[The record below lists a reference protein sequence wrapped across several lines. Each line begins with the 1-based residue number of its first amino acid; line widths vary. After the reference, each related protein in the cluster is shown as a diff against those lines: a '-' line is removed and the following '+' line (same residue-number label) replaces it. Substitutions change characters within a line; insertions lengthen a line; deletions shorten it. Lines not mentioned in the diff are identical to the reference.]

1 MQQTLNMSFKLI
13 FGHIPNVPVG
23 STFNLYKDMNQAGV
37 HRSTMGGIAGSGKV
51 GADSIVISGGYEDDK
66 DMGDVIIYTGQ
77 GGRNDSGKH
86 VRDQELTRG
95 NLALAIS
102 QKEGLPLRVIRG
114 KDPKNPFAP
123 AQGYRYDGLYRVE
136 SHWHEIGKSGF
147 RVWRY
152 RLEKIED
159 SVALL
164 ENNFSTISPSEGNP
178 NPERKLITTQR
189 IVRDT
194 KCSKEL
200 KKHYDYQCQVC
211 NISIMT
217 ASGPYAEAAH
227 IRPLG
232 VPHNGPDTSDNI
244 LCLCPN
250 HHVMF
255 DLGAFSIQ
263 DDLKLIGIDGELLV
277 KKGHEISITHLK
289 YHRDHY
295 LDRIKAP

>member
-1 MQQTLNMSFKLI
+1 MSSKSN
-13 FGHIPNVPVG
+13 FGHIPGVPVG
-23 STFNLYKDMNQAGV
+23 ATFDLYKEMNDV
-37 HRSTMGGIAGSGKV
+37 ELHRSTMGGISGSGKV
-51 GADSIVISGGYEDDK
+51 GADSIVISGGYEDDQ
-66 DMGDVIIYTGQ
+66 DMGDVIVYTGQ
-77 GGRNDSGKH
+77 GGRNEAGKH
-86 VRDQELTRG
+86 DRDQELTRG
-95 NLALAIS
+95 NLALAIN

-123 AQGYRYDGLYRVE
+123 VKGYRYDGLYRVE
-136 SHWHEIGKSGF
+136 SHWHEVGKSGF

-152 RLEKIED
+152 RLEK
-159 SVALL
+159 L
-164 ENNFSTISPSEGNP
+164 ESTVELPGTSSSAAPLAGGNRT
-178 NPERKLITTQR
+178 PERKSTTVQR

-194 KCSKEL
+194 KRSKEL

-211 NISIMT
+211 NVRITT
-217 ASGPYAEAAH
+217 ASGLYAEAAH

-232 VPHNGPDTSDNI
+232 APHNGPDTPGNI

-263 DDLKLIGIDGELLV
+263 DDLNLIGLDGVLFV
-277 KKGHEISITHLK
+277 KKGHEVEKEHLK

>member
-1 MQQTLNMSFKLI
+1 MSSKII
-13 FGHIPNVPVG
+13 FGHISDVPVG
-23 STFNLYKDMNQAGV
+23 ATFDLYREMNDVGL
-37 HRSTMGGIAGSGKV
+37 HRSTMGGISGSGKV
-51 GADSIVISGGYEDDK
+51 GADSIVISGGYEDDQ
-66 DMGDVIIYTGQ
+66 DMGSVIVYTGQ
-77 GGRNDSGKH
+77 GGRNEAGKH

-114 KDPKNPFAP
+114 KDSKNPFAP
-123 AQGYRYDGLYRVE
+123 EKGYRYDGLYRVE
-136 SHWHEIGKSGF
+136 SHWHEVGKSGF

-152 RLEKIED
+152 RLEKLESAVELSD
-159 SVALL
+159 SSTSAAPL
-164 ENNFSTISPSEGNP
+164 EGGNLA
-178 NPERKLITTQR
+178 PERKQTTLQR

-194 KCSKEL
+194 KRSKEL
-200 KKHYDYQCQVC
+200 KEHYDYQCQVC
-211 NISIMT
+211 NVKITT
-217 ASGPYAEAAH
+217 ASGLYAEAAH

-232 VPHNGPDTSDNI
+232 APHDGPDTPNNI

-263 DDLKLIGIDGELLV
+263 DDLTLIGIDGVLLV
-277 KKGHEISITHLK
+277 KNGHQVAQEHLK

-295 LDRIKAP
+295 LDRVKNS